1 MKQQAGFTL
10 IELIMVIVILGILAA
25 TAMPKFSDLSAEA
38 RVGKLNAMKAA
49 MQSAATMAHGMQL
62 AQGVASNVTVSVEG
76 GVTIAMRN
84 GWPDDTSAGI
94 IAAVDIT
101 DYVDNFTSSSGVS
114 VDAGHPLCNVS
125 YVNAAA
131 AGPTYTM
138 SSAPANCD

>member
-1 MKQQAGFTL
+1 MKQQVGFTL

-76 GVTIAMRN
+76 GTTIAMRN
-84 GWPDDTSAGI
+84 GYPDDTSTGI
-94 IAAVDIT
+94 VAAVDIT
-101 DYVDNFTSSSGVS
+101 DYVDNFTSSSGIS
-114 VDAGHPLCNVS
+114 VDAAHPLCNVS
-125 YVNAAA
+125 YVNANP
-131 AGPTYTM
+131 PTYTM
-138 SSAPANCD
+138 NSAAANCD

>member
-38 RVGKLNAMKAA
+38 RVGKLNAMKAS

-62 AQGVASNVTVSVEG
+62 AQGVASNISVSVEG
-76 GVTIAMRN
+76 GTAVTMRN
-84 GWPDDTSAGI
+84 GWPDDTTAGI
-94 IAAVDIT
+94 VAAVNIT
-101 DYVDNFTSSSGVS
+101 DYVDYFASSSGIA
-114 VDAGHPLCNVS
+114 VDAAHPLCNIS

-131 AGPTYTM
+131 TGPTYTM
-138 SSAPANCD
+138 HSAAADCD